1 MNTDDKVR
9 TEALLDE
16 AMHNAVLPIDRCIVK
31 CVQAELKVL
40 KQCRGIRG
48 HDSISL
54 FIAQLCFFFKSFAQA
69 PQAQS

>member
-9 TEALLDE
+9 TETLLDE

-40 KQCRGIRG
+40 KQCRRIPCL
-48 HDSISL
+48 DSIFSL
-54 FIAQLCFFFKSFAQA
+54 LSYSFFVKSVAQTPL
-69 PQAQS
+69 AQS